1 MRNDA
6 LTKSLKSAVDN
17 AKKVQSVASTLGKEA
32 QAAKGLLSPDEAEEL
47 YRKK

>member
-1 MRNDA
+1 VRNDA

-17 AKKVQSVASTLGKEA
+17 AKKVQAVGTELGK
-32 QAAKGLLSPDEAEEL
+32 QADARKGLLSPEEAEEL